1 VPLTAGQIDR
11 AAALLEE
18 ARLAATT
25 IPGLPEDV
33 RPHDLRDAYAIGE
46 RLHERLG
53 WDVAGWYLGATN
65 VEIQRLL
72 GLDGPYMSRVYER
85 LLHASPATLDPA
97 HFPPMV
103 IECEFAFR
111 LAHDLPARADPYGRE
126 EVAAAVGSVHA
137 AIEVVAG
144 HIEDWINQDVWSVIA
159 DNGTDG
165 AVIVGDGRAEWRDI
179 DLAAVAVTLHRNG
192 ALVREGTGANILGD
206 PMTAFVW
213 LANARREAGDGL
225 TGGMTCNTGT
235 ATSICPADPGD
246 ELVATFGP
254 LGSTTLRVA
263 PRTGSA

>member
-1 VPLTAGQIDR
+1 MPLNPQEIDR
-11 AAALLEE
+11 AAAILEE
-18 ARLAATT
+18 ARLAVTT

-97 HFPPMV
+97 HYPPMV

-111 LAHDLPARADPYGRE
+111 LAHDLPARDLPYTRD

-144 HIEDWINQDVWSVIA
+144 HIDDWINQDVWSVIA

-165 AVIVGDGRAEWRDI
+165 AVIVGDGTVDWRDI
-179 DLAAVAVTLHRNG
+179 DLPTVDVTLERNG
-192 ALVREGTGANILGD
+192 ELVREGTGADILGD
-206 PMTAFVW
+206 PMTAFTW
-213 LANARREAGDGL
+213 LANARRAAGDGL

-235 ATSICPADPGD
+235 ATSICPVEPGD
-246 ELVATFGP
+246 VLVASFGP
-254 LGSTTLRVA
+254 LGTTTLTVA
-263 PRTGSA
+263 PRA

>member
-1 VPLTAGQIDR
+1 MPLTAEQIDR
-11 AAALLEE
+11 AAAILEE
-18 ARLAATT
+18 ARLSVTT

-33 RPHDLRDAYAIGE
+33 RPHDLHDAYAIRE

-65 VEIQRLL
+65 VEIQQLL
-72 GLDGPYMSRVYER
+72 GLDDPYMSRVYER

-97 HFPPMV
+97 HYPPMV

-111 LAHDLPARADPYGRE
+111 LAHDLPERAEPYSRE

-144 HIEDWINQDVWSVIA
+144 HIDDWISKDVWSVIA

-165 AVIVGDGRAEWRDI
+165 AVIVGDGTGDWRDI
-179 DLAAVAVTLHRNG
+179 DLTTVDVTLQRNG
-192 ALVREGTGANILGD
+192 ELVREGSGANILGD
-206 PMTAFVW
+206 PMSAFTW
-213 LANARREAGDGL
+213 LANARRAAGDGL

-235 ATSICPADPGD
+235 ATSICPAEPGD
-246 ELVATFGP
+246 VLVAAFGP
-254 LGSTTLRVA
+254 LGSATLAVA
-263 PRTGSA
+263 PRTG